1 MGGENSPT
9 TAADQSTAAGGLF
22 RRQTEQR
29 ASAMALEFDIGETEE
44 EGFRLT
50 VGLKVTVMFSSSL
63 LVNFTDCCPGHCF
76 GKEKY
81 IYQTGHCTISSVI
94 EDYDKITNTNTQML
108 LVKNVTP

>member
-1 MGGENSPT
+1 
-9 TAADQSTAAGGLF
+9 
-22 RRQTEQR
+22 
-29 ASAMALEFDIGETEE
+29 MALGFDIGETEE

-81 IYQTGHCTISSVI
+81 IYQTGHCTISSVF
-94 EDYDKITNTNTQML
+94 EEYDKITNTKTQML
-108 LVKNVTP
+108 PAKKVTT